1 MKTKKMIA
9 VAGLTLITGLLVSCS
24 TITTHYS
31 DERADYNGKA
41 TIQDMDTKT
50 KTKLKKS
57 SSTSKRT
64 NTTTYTV
71 TLCPEESSGIPCYD
85 HKVTKTEY
93 NDLKI
98 GDVIQLEKGNLVTN
112 DK

>member
-9 VAGLTLITGLLVSCS
+9 AAGLTVITGLLVSCS
-24 TITTHYS
+24 SITTHYS

-41 TIQDMDTKT
+41 TIQDKDKKT
-50 KTKLKKS
+50 KKKLRKS
-57 SSTSKRT
+57 SSSSKRT
-64 NTTTYTV
+64 TTTYTV

-85 HKVTKTEY
+85 HKVTKSEY

-98 GDVIQLEKGNLVTN
+98 GDVVQLEKGNLVTN